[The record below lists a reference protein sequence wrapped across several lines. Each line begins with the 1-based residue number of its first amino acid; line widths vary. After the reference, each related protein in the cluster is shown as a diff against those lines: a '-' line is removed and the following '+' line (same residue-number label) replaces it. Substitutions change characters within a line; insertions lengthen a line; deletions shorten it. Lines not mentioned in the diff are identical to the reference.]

1 MKVYSSCGGLDGS
14 KAIIY
19 RLLKSGLYQDVL
31 QQVVNEEQIIAQP
44 SGSGSGDSSNH
55 QYTAEY
61 QDHYTTCQPKQSLT
75 SLGDDAAA
83 VGDVNG
89 QVNAASDLP
98 VLSQMDDGGFDMY
111 ASLEHLDNILGV

>member
-1 MKVYSSCGGLDGS
+1 M
-14 KAIIY
+14 
-19 RLLKSGLYQDVL
+19 
-31 QQVVNEEQIIAQP
+31 
-44 SGSGSGDSSNH
+44 
-55 QYTAEY
+55 
-61 QDHYTTCQPKQSLT
+61 T